1 MPKFLTKA
9 IVLLSFV
16 SLFTDIASEMLYPIM
31 PIFLKSIGFSIV
43 LIGILEGLAEA
54 TAGISKGYFG
64 HLSDRI
70 GKRVPFV
77 RWGYT
82 MSAFSKPMMA
92 AFVYPVWIF
101 FARTLDRL
109 GKGVRNSARDALL
122 SDESTPETKG
132 KVFGFHR
139 GMDTL
144 GAAIGPFLALI
155 FLFFYPGQYRWLFIL
170 AFIPGL
176 IAISLTWLIKEK
188 RKTIKEEHNKNK
200 PSFFSFIGYWRI
212 ANPQYKCLVIG
223 LLIFALFNS
232 SDVFLLLMV
241 KHQGFSDTQMIGLY
255 IFYNLLY
262 ALLSYPSGWLADKLG
277 MKRIMIAGLLVFASV
292 YIFFGFATSLLHF
305 IVLFGFYAFY
315 ASATEGIS
323 KAWISNLAQKEHTA
337 TAIGFYNSFQSVATL
352 LASSVAGLIWY
363 GISPTFMFIVAGSG
377 ALAIVVYL
385 IVAMK
390 NENHYQVS

>member
-31 PIFLKSIGFSIV
+31 PIFLKSIGFSVV

-54 TAGISKGYFG
+54 TAGLSKGYFG

-92 AFVYPVWIF
+92 AFVLPVWIF

-155 FLFFYPGQYRWLFIL
+155 FLFVYPGQYRWLFIL

-176 IAISLTWLIKEK
+176 VAISLTWLIKEK
-188 RKTIKEEHNKNK
+188 KKPARQILSNKK
-200 PSFFSFIGYWRI
+200 VGFFSFIGYWKT
-212 ANPQYKCLVIG
+212 ANPQYKYLVVG
-223 LLIFALFNS
+223 LLVFALFNS

-277 MKRIMIAGLLVFASV
+277 MKRIMIAGLVVFASV
-292 YIFFGFATSLLHF
+292 YILFGFATTLLHLA
-305 IVLFGFYAFY
+305 ILFGLYSFY

-337 TAIGFYNSFQSVATL
+337 TAIGFYNSFQSLAAL
-352 LASSVAGLIWY
+352 LASSIAGIIWY
-363 GISPTFMFIVAGSG
+363 GFSPSTMFIIAGSG
-377 ALAIVVYL
+377 ALVIVVYL
-385 IVAMK
+385 MLTMK
-390 NENHYQVS
+390 NSNHLKIS

>member
-31 PIFLKSIGFSIV
+31 PIFLKSIGFTVV
-43 LIGILEGLAEA
+43 LIGMLEGLAEA

-70 GKRVPFV
+70 GKRVPFI
-77 RWGYT
+77 RSGYA

-92 AFVYPVWIF
+92 IFQFPIWIF

-144 GAAIGPFLALI
+144 GAAIGPFIALV
-155 FLFFYPGQYRWLFIL
+155 FLYFYPEQYRWLFVI
-170 AFIPGL
+170 AFLPGL
-176 IAISLTWLIKEK
+176 AAISLTWLIKEK
-188 RKTIKEEHNKNK
+188 HSLQRQVNEVNK
-200 PSFFSFIGYWRI
+200 PSFFSFLGYWRV
-212 ANPQYKCLVIG
+212 ADKQYKYLIIG
-223 LLIFALFNS
+223 LLAFALINS

-241 KHQGFSDTQMIGLY
+241 KYQGFSDTQMIGLY

-277 MKRIMIAGLLVFASV
+277 MKRIMLSGFVVFAMV
-292 YIFFGFATSLLHF
+292 YILFGFASTLPHF
-305 IVLFGFYAFY
+305 AILFGLYSLYA
-315 ASATEGIS
+315 AATEGIS
-323 KAWISNLAQKEHTA
+323 KAWISNLVKKENTA
-337 TAIGFYNSFQSVATL
+337 TAIGFYNSFQSIATL
-352 LASSVAGLIWY
+352 LASTIAGFLWY
-363 GISPTFMFIVAGSG
+363 SFNPTTMFIVAGVG
-377 ALAIVVYL
+377 ALLVTVYL
-385 IVAMK
+385 VFTMRSGKVINA
-390 NENHYQVS
+390 

>member
-1 MPKFLTKA
+1 MFKFLTKA

-16 SLFTDIASEMLYPIM
+16 SLFTDIASEMLYPVM
-31 PIFLKSIGFSIV
+31 PIFLKSIGFSVV

-64 HLSDRI
+64 HFSDRI
-70 GKRVPFV
+70 GKRTPFI

-82 MSAFSKPMMA
+82 MSAFSKPMLA

-144 GAAIGPFLALI
+144 GAAIGPFLALV
-155 FLFFYPGQYRWLFIL
+155 FLYFHPGQYKWLFII
-170 AFIPGL
+170 AFAPGV

-188 RKTIKEEHNKNK
+188 KNVVAQK
-200 PSFFSFIGYWRI
+200 NGNENSGFFSFIAYWKI
-212 ANPQYKCLVIG
+212 ANSQYKLLVVG
-223 LLIFALFNS
+223 LLAFALFNS

-241 KHQGFSDTQMIGLY
+241 KQQGFSDTQMIGLY

-262 ALLSYPSGWLADKLG
+262 ALLSYPSGWLADRIG
-277 MKRIMIAGLLVFASV
+277 MKRIMIAGLFVFASV
-292 YIFFGFATSLLHF
+292 YILFGFATTLLHF
-305 IVLFGFYAFY
+305 AILFGLYSFY
-315 ASATEGIS
+315 ASATEGTS

-337 TAIGFYNSFQSVATL
+337 TAIGFYNSFQSIAAL
-352 LASSVAGLIWY
+352 FASTIAGLIWFSF
-363 GISPTFMFIVAGSG
+363 SPSFMFIIAGSATIIIG
-377 ALAIVVYL
+377 VYL
-385 IVAMK
+385 MTTMK
-390 NENHYQVS
+390 NSIHLKVS

>member
-31 PIFLKSIGFSIV
+31 PIFLKSIGFSV
-43 LIGILEGLAEA
+43 LLIGILEGLVEA

-64 HLSDRI
+64 HLSDRT

-77 RWGYT
+77 RWGYA

-92 AFVYPVWIF
+92 AFIYPVWIF
-101 FARTLDRL
+101 FARTIDRL

-155 FLFFYPGQYRWLFIL
+155 FLFFYPGQYRLMFVL
-170 AFIPGL
+170 AFVPGI

-188 RKTIKEEHNKNK
+188 EKPAKQIDSNKNVGL
-200 PSFFSFIGYWRI
+200 FSFIGYWKT
-212 ANPQYKCLVIG
+212 ANPQYKYLVVG
-223 LLIFALFNS
+223 LLVFALFNS

-241 KHQGFSDTQMIGLY
+241 KQQGFSDVQMIGLY

-277 MKRIMIAGLLVFASV
+277 MKWIMIAGLLVFVLV
-292 YIFFGFATSLLHF
+292 YILFGFATSLIQF
-305 IVLFGFYAFY
+305 AILFGLYSFY

-323 KAWISNLAQKEHTA
+323 KAWISNLAHKEHTA

-352 LASSVAGLIWY
+352 LASSIAGLIWY
-363 GISPTFMFIVAGSG
+363 SLSPAFMFIIAGSG
-377 ALAIVVYL
+377 ALTIVIYL
-385 IVAMK
+385 MATMRNVK
-390 NENHYQVS
+390 HLNVS

>member
-1 MPKFLTKA
+1 MSRFLTKA

-31 PIFLKSIGFSIV
+31 PIFLKSIGFSVV

-70 GKRVPFV
+70 GKRVPFI
-77 RWGYT
+77 RSGYA

-92 AFVYPVWIF
+92 IFQFPLWIF

-144 GAAIGPFLALI
+144 GAAIGPFIALV
-155 FLFFYPGQYRWLFIL
+155 FLYFYPEQYRWLFVI
-170 AFIPGL
+170 AFVPGI
-176 IAISLTWLIKEK
+176 IAISLTWIVKEK
-188 RKTIKEEHNKNK
+188 KRVVVTIDEKKKTN
-200 PSFFSFIGYWRI
+200 FFSFLGYWKI
-212 ANPQYKCLVIG
+212 ANTQYKFLVIG
-223 LLIFALFNS
+223 LLLFALINS

-255 IFYNLLY
+255 IFFNLLY
-262 ALLSYPSGWLADKLG
+262 ALLSYPTGWLADRLG
-277 MKRIMIAGLLVFASV
+277 MKRIMLSGLLVFACV
-292 YIFFGFATSLLHF
+292 YALFGFATTLIHF
-305 IVLFGFYAFY
+305 AILFGLYAFY

-323 KAWISNLAQKEHTA
+323 KAWISNLVKKENTA
-337 TAIGFYNSFQSVATL
+337 TAIGFYNSFQSIATL
-352 LASSVAGLIWY
+352 LASSIAGLIWY
-363 GISPTFMFIVAGSG
+363 SINPTTMFIISG
-377 ALAIVVYL
+377 LGAVLVTIYLAFV
-385 IVAMK
+385 MK
-390 NENHYQVS
+390 NGKTIIA